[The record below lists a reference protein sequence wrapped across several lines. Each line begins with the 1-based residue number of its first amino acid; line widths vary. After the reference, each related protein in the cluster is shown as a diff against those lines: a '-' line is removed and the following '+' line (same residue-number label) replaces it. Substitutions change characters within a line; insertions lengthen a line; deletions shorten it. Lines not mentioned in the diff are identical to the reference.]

1 MTEPILELVE
11 GSDPGRTFSLG
22 GERVA
27 GRDASQPI
35 ALSDD
40 QVSRRHARFTIAGDA
55 VTVEDLGS
63 RNGTYVN
70 GQVLTGPRRLAPGD
84 RVRMGLSVLQLRTP
98 SQVAAQASAVIQ
110 APEITEVPDDVLNPA
125 TEADLAPGPQPI
137 ESDSERGAPGLRAAE
152 VEPAFIPD
160 AVRRGEESD
169 REAYDDLA
177 QLVDGRV
184 KRQTNV
190 AAFALL
196 ALSALAVIVY
206 LGVTG

>member
-1 MTEPILELVE
+1 MADSILELVE

-22 GERVA
+22 AEQVA
-27 GRDASQPI
+27 GRDTSQPI
-35 ALSDD
+35 ALTDE
-40 QVSRRHARFTIAGDA
+40 QVSRRHARFTVAGDA
-55 VTVEDLGS
+55 VSVEDLGS

-84 RVRMGLSVLQLRTP
+84 RIRMGLSVLQLRTP
-98 SQVAAQASAVIQ
+98 SQVAAQRSAVIP
-110 APEITEVPDDVLNPA
+110 APEITDVPEGVLQPA
-125 TEADLAPGPQPI
+125 TEAELAPGTPPI
-137 ESDSERGAPGLRAAE
+137 ESDTDRGAPGLRAAE

-169 REAYDDLA
+169 REAYDELA
-177 QLVDGRV
+177 RLIDGRV

-196 ALSALAVIVY
+196 ALAALAVIVY